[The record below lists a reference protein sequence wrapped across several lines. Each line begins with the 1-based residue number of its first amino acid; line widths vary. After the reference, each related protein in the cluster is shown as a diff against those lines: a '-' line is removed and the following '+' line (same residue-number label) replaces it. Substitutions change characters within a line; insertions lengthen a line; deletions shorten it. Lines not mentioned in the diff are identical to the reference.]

1 MNKLLSSIRGIFTA
15 LPWQVG
21 FLSRSTANESSNR
34 TISNRFIFSIDDS
47 TSAVTGN
54 RGTAAAGVPL
64 HELYDQQWDRRDLL
78 VALSLSRQRQTWWE
92 SKLNRGVGS

>member
-1 MNKLLSSIRGIFTA
+1 MNKLLSSIRRIFTA

-21 FLSRSTANESSNR
+21 FLSRGTANEDRNR
-34 TISNRFIFSIDDS
+34 TISNRFIFSINNKLR
-47 TSAVTGN
+47 AKPG
-54 RGTAAAGVPL
+54 GTCVPL

-78 VALSLSRQRQTWWE
+78 VALSLSRQRQIWWE